1 MKRNLPVLAIVAVAV
16 AAMLWYGVHR
26 APSKTGPAGEV
37 GAATGQ
43 FAPDF
48 KLQDVRTGQ
57 GVELS
62 EFKGKAILLNFWA
75 TWCAPCKLE
84 IPWFVDLQK
93 HYGAQGLQVVGIAMD
108 DAGAVTIAKF
118 ANEMN
123 VNYPVLQGTEK
134 VANLYGGVDGLPVT
148 FYIARDGRVVK
159 QVVGVRSRSDVED
172 IVQSVLRSGQ
182 TAGIAQQS
190 R

>member
-1 MKRNLPVLAIVAVAV
+1 
-16 AAMLWYGVHR
+16 
-26 APSKTGPAGEV
+26 
-37 GAATGQ
+37 
-43 FAPDF
+43 
-48 KLQDVRTGQ
+48 
-57 GVELS
+57 
-62 EFKGKAILLNFWA
+62 
-75 TWCAPCKLE
+75 
-84 IPWFVDLQK
+84 
-93 HYGAQGLQVVGIAMD
+93 
-108 DAGAVTIAKF
+108 
-118 ANEMN
+118 MN